1 MRTRDYLPWGIS
13 WSENDYVEQDTESVY
28 GKAEEDAILIVLVDD
43 APDEGEQEEDVVKED
58 GLARPVS
65 KARPGDQDQMTQKQN
80 FEF

>member
-1 MRTRDYLPWGIS
+1 VERCSWGIS

-28 GKAEEDAILIVLVDD
+28 GKAEEDAVLIVLVDN

-58 GLARPVS
+58 WLARPVS